1 MKKAKRTVGKS
12 EKTHRVGFATGLPR
26 DAITGMFIP
35 VSDRGPRT
43 IEVSRGGPPMPAPKR
58 KRLSEEEDAE
68 ITAAALKDP
77 DAQPVDELFAR
88 RGRPKLANPKQS
100 VLLRLDP
107 DVVARFKAGG
117 EGWQTRM
124 NEALRKAAGLD

>member
-1 MKKAKRTVGKS
+1 
-12 EKTHRVGFATGLPR
+12 
-26 DAITGMFIP
+26 
-35 VSDRGPRT
+35 
-43 IEVSRGGPPMPAPKR
+43 MPAPKR

-117 EGWQTRM
+117 EGWRR
-124 NEALRKAAGLD
+124 A